1 MRDDLL
7 KKAYISPEFDYVR
20 ILFDTVICTSA
31 ETPIIDIVEDGDDDD
46 L

>member
-1 MRDDLL
+1 MRDILL
-7 KKAYISPEFDYVR
+7 KKFYISPEFDFVS

-31 ETPIIDIVEDGDDDD
+31 ETPIDDNFEEDDDDD